1 MSRASEVL
9 EQLRHAETAARE
21 EVERLLA
28 PAGLAVS
35 EIRSDGDGWRLRV
48 VPREADARSAP
59 GGAGRDADPAPV
71 AAAESRRRGPAPLTR
86 GVEPLTRGV
95 EPLVRQPGETL
106 MALVSRAGDRLRAS
120 RADGPGGVCVAP
132 ATDAERVEWL
142 AGTLVGDTV
151 LALRHLGEPED
162 GEKAVQELLRQLGLF
177 LRESRRLIR
186 SEDPGPFLDAID
198 RWTPAGFPRGRAFLA
213 AGEGV
218 VHA

>member
-9 EQLRHAETAARE
+9 EQLRRAEAAARE
-21 EVERLLA
+21 EIGRLLA

-35 EIRSDGDGWRLRV
+35 EVRAEGDGWWLRIAPRSPE
-48 VPREADARSAP
+48 VPGGP
-59 GGAGRDADPAPV
+59 GGAGLEAAPPASARPPAPV
-71 AAAESRRRGPAPLTR
+71 
-86 GVEPLTRGV
+86 PLTRGV

-106 MALVSRAGDRLRAS
+106 IALVSRAGDRLRVS
-120 RADGPGGVCVAP
+120 RGEGRGGVCVSP

-142 AGTLVGDTV
+142 AGTLVGDTI

-162 GEKAVQELLRQLGLF
+162 GDRALHELHRQLGLF
-177 LRESRRLIR
+177 LHQSRRLVR
-186 SEDPGPFLDAID
+186 SEDPAPFLAAVE

-218 VHA
+218 AHA

>member
-9 EQLRHAETAARE
+9 QQLRRAEAAARE

-35 EIRSDGDGWRLRV
+35 EIRPDGDGWSLRV
-48 VPREADARSAP
+48 VS
-59 GGAGRDADPAPV
+59 RDADVWSAPSGAGPDGTSAQSLAASDASAGSRVPAP
-71 AAAESRRRGPAPLTR
+71 RP
-86 GVEPLTRGV
+86 RGV

-106 MALVSRAGDRLRAS
+106 MALVTRAGDRLRVS
-120 RADGPGGVCVAP
+120 RGEGPGGVCVAP
-132 ATDAERVEWL
+132 TTDAERVEWL

-162 GEKAVQELLRQLGLF
+162 GGRALEELHRQLGLF

-186 SEDPGPFLDAID
+186 SEDPRPFLDAID
-198 RWTPAGFPRGRAFLA
+198 RWMPAGFPRGQAFLA
-213 AGEGV
+213 HGEGV
-218 VHA
+218 AHA

>member
-9 EQLRHAETAARE
+9 EQLRRAEAAARE

-35 EIRSDGDGWRLRV
+35 EIRPDGDGWRLRV
-48 VPREADARSAP
+48 VPRNDDVRSAP
-59 GGAGRDADPAPV
+59 GGAGRDEDPARSV
-71 AAAESRRRGPAPLTR
+71 GTADSSARGAA
-86 GVEPLTRGV
+86 PLTRGV
-95 EPLVRQPGETL
+95 EPLVREPGETL
-106 MALVSRAGDRLRAS
+106 MSLVSRAGDRLRVS
-120 RADGPGGVCVAP
+120 PGGGPGGLRVPA
-132 ATDAERVEWL
+132 ATDAERVAWL

-162 GEKAVQELLRQLGLF
+162 GERAVQELHRQLGLF

-186 SEDPGPFLDAID
+186 SEDPAPFLEVVD

-213 AGEGV
+213 RREGV
-218 VHA
+218 AHA

>member
-9 EQLRHAETAARE
+9 EQLRRAEAAARE

-28 PAGLAVS
+28 PAGLVVS
-35 EIRSDGDGWRLRV
+35 EIRPDGDGWSLRV
-48 VPREADARSAP
+48 VS
-59 GGAGRDADPAPV
+59 RDADVWSVPSGAGPDGTSAQSLAASVASAGSRVPAP
-71 AAAESRRRGPAPLTR
+71 RTR
-86 GVEPLTRGV
+86 GM

-106 MALVSRAGDRLRAS
+106 MALVTRGGDRPRVSRAE
-120 RADGPGGVCVAP
+120 GPGGVCAAP

-162 GEKAVQELLRQLGLF
+162 GERALEELHRQLELF

-198 RWTPAGFPRGRAFLA
+198 RWMPAGFPRGQAFLA
-213 AGEGV
+213 HGEGV
-218 VHA
+218 AHA